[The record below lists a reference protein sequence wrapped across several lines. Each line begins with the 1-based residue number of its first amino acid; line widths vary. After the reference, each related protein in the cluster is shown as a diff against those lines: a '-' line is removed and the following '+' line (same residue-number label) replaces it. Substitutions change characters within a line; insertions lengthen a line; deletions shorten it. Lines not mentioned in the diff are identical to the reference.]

1 MLSFL
6 SCLLFSPLAQA
17 VPLQITQQGRM
28 LDSSGTAV
36 DGSQIVVFRVYDAE
50 TGGTQLWEEYL
61 TVQFNNGYYAT
72 VLGVDESGNPLD
84 SETLSLYPVFLE
96 IALLVGKR
104 LYSTSPLL
112 DMSKSIG
119 HFVPQS

>member
-6 SCLLFSPLAQA
+6 TCLLLSPSAQA

-28 LDSSGTAV
+28 IDASGAAV
-36 DGSQIVVFRVYDAE
+36 DGSQIVVFRVFDAE
-50 TGGTQLWEEYL
+50 TGGSQLWEEYL
-61 TVQFNNGYYAT
+61 TVQFNNGYYAI

-96 IALLVGKR
+96 IQLN
-104 LYSTSPLL
+104 SNPPMSPRQ
-112 DMSKSIG
+112 SIN
-119 HFVPQS
+119 SA